1 MRATKLV
8 RFMLLILAALLLWI
22 GFSFAN
28 ASVAKAGPIFT
39 EESQVEIPYVTINFT
54 YDDGSS
60 TKVIDTVYE
69 QGSVYANSW
78 HYVNDYLPKGYKF
91 DLNNKTGYPVQ
102 YQQDGKVLVW
112 TSWVNTKV
120 NIPILPIDANN
131 ASVTVRY
138 LNALT
143 HEPIRDP
150 VQVIGTVGNRYDVS
164 DKQMTINDYKLDESS
179 DFWPANIT
187 GTFTKDPQTV
197 TFYYLPRAGDITINY
212 MDKALNEK
220 ISDPVILSD
229 HYVRDPYDITNEEKA
244 ILNYKLVE
252 KPAALKGEFKLDPQT
267 FTFYYA
273 QKAQDVTIKYLDE
286 NDQSIAKSQTMSG
299 YVGDAYD
306 ATTDQYQ
313 LTISGYTLDNNKLP
327 KNGTGKFST
336 DAQTV
341 TYIYKKASTPV
352 TPGEPGTP
360 ATPITPSTPVTPAKP
375 SIPAKPLVPSTPMIK
390 PNLPNYAA
398 TKGAVVYSLKRI
410 GLYRSANF
418 SKQARSAWYVK
429 KPRVHRPMFVV
440 TGYTRSASGT
450 LRYKV
455 RDVNHLTTH
464 RYKTGYV
471 TASWRYVRPVYYAK
485 RHTKITVIN
494 PRGVNAYRK
503 ENLTKKTRHYRQGT
517 VLKVKRLAKHNLTTR
532 FVLSNG
538 RFVTANRKLVTM
550 GSQKPVRY
558 VQTKRPINR
567 YKTVNLTK
575 KNKLFSKN
583 TKIKVIGFDF
593 SRPHSTTQKGALRY
607 RVAGGY
613 ITGNAN
619 YVKKIT
625 N

>member
-1 MRATKLV
+1 MRATKFV
-8 RFMLLILAALLLWI
+8 QFMLLIIGTLLLCI
-22 GFSFAN
+22 GFGSAN

-60 TKVIDTVYE
+60 TKIIDTVYE

-91 DLNNKTGYPVQ
+91 DFNNKADYPVQ
-102 YQQDGKVLVW
+102 YQQSGKVLVW
-112 TSWVNTKV
+112 TSMGNSKV
-120 NIPILPIDANN
+120 NIPILPIDDNN

-143 HEPIRDP
+143 QEPIRDP
-150 VQVIGTVGNRYDVS
+150 VQVTGTIGNPYDVS
-164 DKQMTINDYKLDESS
+164 DKQMTINDYKLDKSGDS
-179 DFWPANIT
+179 WPANIT

-197 TFYYLPRAGDITINY
+197 TFYYLPRAGNITINY
-212 MDKALNEK
+212 MDKALNKE
-220 ISDPVILSD
+220 ISDPVVLSD
-229 HYVRDPYDITNEEKA
+229 HYVRDPYDITNEGKS
-244 ILNYKLVE
+244 IPDYKVVE
-252 KPAALKGEFKLDPQT
+252 KPAALTGEFKLDPQT

-273 QKAQDVTIKYLDE
+273 QKAQDVTVQYLDE
-286 NDQSIAKSQTMSG
+286 NDQSIAKSQTLSG

-313 LTISGYTLDNNKLP
+313 LTISGYTLDTNRLP
-327 KNGTGKFST
+327 KNGTGKFGR

-341 TYIYKKASTPV
+341 TYFYKKQSTPV
-352 TPGEPGTP
+352 KPEVPGTP
-360 ATPITPSTPVTPAKP
+360 GTPTTPLVPAKP
-375 SIPAKPLVPSTPMIK
+375 SIPTTPLVPSTPIIK

-398 TKGAVVYSLKRI
+398 TKGAVVYSLKKI
-410 GLYRSANF
+410 GLYRSPNF

-455 RDVNHLTTH
+455 RDVNHLINH

-485 RHTKITVIN
+485 KHAKITVIN

-517 VLKVKRLAKHNLTTR
+517 VLTVKRLVKHNLTTR

-613 ITGNAN
+613 ITGNTA
-619 YVKKIT
+619 YVKKIA

>member
-8 RFMLLILAALLLWI
+8 RFMLLILGALLLWI

-60 TKVIDTVYE
+60 TKIIDTVYE

-197 TFYYLPRAGDITINY
+197 TFYYLPRAGNITINY
-212 MDKALNEK
+212 MDKALNKE
-220 ISDPVILSD
+220 ISDPVILSE

-244 ILNYKLVE
+244 IPDYKLIE

-313 LTISGYTLDNNKLP
+313 LTISGYTLDTNRLP
-327 KNGTGKFST
+327 KNGKGKFGRN
-336 DAQTV
+336 AQTV
-341 TYIYKKASTPV
+341 TYFYKKQSTPV
-352 TPGEPGTP
+352 KPEEPGTP
-360 ATPITPSTPVTPAKP
+360 GTPTTPLVPAKP
-375 SIPAKPLVPSTPMIK
+375 SIPTTPLVPSTPIIK

-398 TKGAVVYSLKRI
+398 TKGA
-410 GLYRSANF
+410 
-418 SKQARSAWYVK
+418 
-429 KPRVHRPMFVV
+429 
-440 TGYTRSASGT
+440 
-450 LRYKV
+450 
-455 RDVNHLTTH
+455 
-464 RYKTGYV
+464 
-471 TASWRYVRPVYYAK
+471 
-485 RHTKITVIN
+485 
-494 PRGVNAYRK
+494 
-503 ENLTKKTRHYRQGT
+503 
-517 VLKVKRLAKHNLTTR
+517 RL
-532 FVLSNG
+532 SI
-538 RFVTANRKLVTM
+538 
-550 GSQKPVRY
+550 P
-558 VQTKRPINR
+558 
-567 YKTVNLTK
+567 
-575 KNKLFSKN
+575 
-583 TKIKVIGFDF
+583 
-593 SRPHSTTQKGALRY
+593 
-607 RVAGGY
+607 
-613 ITGNAN
+613 
-619 YVKKIT
+619 
-625 N
+625 

>member
-244 ILNYKLVE
+244 IPNYKLVE

-398 TKGAVVYSLKRI
+398 TKGAVVYSLKKI